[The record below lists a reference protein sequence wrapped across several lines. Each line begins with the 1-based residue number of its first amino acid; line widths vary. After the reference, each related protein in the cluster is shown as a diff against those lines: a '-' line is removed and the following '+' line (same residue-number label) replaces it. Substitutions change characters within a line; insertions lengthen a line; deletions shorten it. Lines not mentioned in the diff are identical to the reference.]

1 MTRIDYSLLVIDKL
15 IIHDIPRHKKNE
27 TGSGPNYS
35 ENESTITDGL
45 RVFFQ
50 PQIRN

>member
-45 RVFFQ
+45 RVFFK
-50 PQIRN
+50 IK